1 MGGRRLP
8 RFSLFLLFLGLLATN
23 TSAAPEPQYMLL
35 ISSLLH
41 AEVPEKACILL
52 SHLNE
57 TVTLSAVLEYGTEN
71 RSLVANLVDD
81 LVANKD
87 TFHCSPFTLPSSPVS
102 ETVAF
107 LSVRVKGPTQ
117 EFRKRKA
124 VLVRNMQSLVFV
136 QTDKPIYKPGQT
148 VRFRVVSVDEDFH
161 PLNETVSVLYIE
173 DPKRNRIA
181 QWRDV
186 RLRDGFGQF
195 SFPLS
200 SEPSQGQYK
209 VVVQKESGARKE
221 HPFTVEEF
229 VLPKFEVLVKMPKK
243 ITILD
248 EEIAVSVCGIYTY
261 GKPVPGTVTWSVC
274 RRFSQGQSECYGKE
288 SEAICEE
295 FSQQADSQGCVS
307 GVIETKLF
315 QLKQQGF
322 LMNIEAE
329 ATIREEGTEL
339 ELSGRAVCEVTK
351 TLSKI
356 TFEKVDSHFRR
367 GLPFFGQVR
376 LLDGKDAPI
385 PNALVQVSVDATHH
399 LSNHSTDEYGLVQFS
414 IDTSNFTTAPI
425 SVRVTYK
432 DSPVCYDYKWL
443 SGNHESA
450 EHKAKHVYSASQN
463 YIRLEPISDT
473 LVCGHQQDI
482 RVHYILNDEALGE
495 LKELLF
501 YYVILAKGGIVR
513 AGTHVLQTRGNKG
526 SFSVELLVGPEIA
539 PVMRFLIYSIL
550 PDGEVVADSEKFNI
564 EKCFS
569 NKVELQFSSIHTL
582 PGSGARL
589 RVTASPQSLCAL
601 RALDQSVLLLKAEA
615 ELSPSS
621 VYSLLPEQDLEGF
634 PEGLR
639 NLGNDLRNCTKV
651 QPIIVNGIPFFP
663 MDSPDEDDAYSFLKN
678 VGLQTLTNLKIQ
690 KPQICQLTVEK
701 MRHLAMDSLKKMD
714 SEMSWENEVSWESS
728 VQAETVRKYFPEAW
742 IWELLVVDTSGQS
755 EVAVTIPDTITEWKV
770 GAFCLSAATG
780 LGLAP
785 TTSLRA
791 FQPFFLELTL
801 PYSMVRGE
809 GFPLKATVF
818 SYLPGCIRVS
828 VQLEASP
835 DFLAVPMEK
844 GACSHCICGSGRL
857 TLSWMV
863 TPSSL
868 GEVMFSVS
876 AEALQSPELC
886 GNEAA
891 EVPEV
896 GRKDTV
902 IRTLLVEPE
911 GIEKEE
917 TFNSLLCVKGDE
929 VSEKISLQLPP
940 NTVSGSARAS
950 FSILGDILGSALQ
963 NLQNLLQM
971 PYGCG
976 EQNMVLFAPNIYV
989 LNYLNKTQ
997 QLTPSI
1003 RAQAMGYLSSG
1014 YQRQLNYKHQ
1024 DGSYSTFGEHH
1035 GSSQGNTWLTAFVL
1049 KALAQARAHI
1059 FVDEEHISS
1068 ALLWL
1073 SGKQKD
1079 NGCFLSSGSLLNN
1092 AIKGGVD
1099 NEVTLSAYIT
1109 TALLEMPLPATHPV
1123 VRNALYCLE
1132 TAWRAMAGNPD
1143 SHVYTKALLAYAFA
1157 LAGHE
1162 AQRREVLQA
1171 LDRDAVRAGGSIH
1184 WQRSGQAPA
1193 SIQPQGWGRAPSAE
1207 VEMTA
1212 YVLLARLTAQP
1223 APSPEDLSTAALI
1236 IQWIA
1241 KQQNAHG
1248 GFSSTQDTVVALHAL
1263 AQYGTATFNR
1273 EGKAAVTVRSKGT
1286 FSKEFH
1292 VEDDNRLLVQQVALA
1307 EVPGEY
1313 SATVTGA
1320 GCVYLQ
1326 TSLRYNIVA
1335 GQGKSPIALQVQ
1347 TIPQSCSEVEAEKT
1361 FQISISASYTG
1372 SRPASNMVIADV
1384 KMVSG
1389 FIPLKSSVKMLQESN
1404 HVSRTEV
1411 TNNHV
1416 LIYLEQLTNETLS
1429 LTFTVTQ
1436 DVLVQNLRPAP
1447 VRVYDYY
1454 ETDEVAI
1461 VEYSAPCS
1469 TETEAGNA

>member
-1 MGGRRLP
+1 ML
-8 RFSLFLLFLGLLATN
+8 
-23 TSAAPEPQYMLL
+23 YMLL

-87 TFHCSPFTLPSSPVS
+87 TFHCSPFTVRGSWTAPGGRPQLPLLPRDSLPRGRGERLVREQGLPSVNVS
-102 ETVAF
+102 LA
-107 LSVRVKGPTQ
+107 
-117 EFRKRKA
+117 
-124 VLVRNMQSLVFV
+124 
-136 QTDKPIYKPGQT
+136 

-161 PLNETVSVLYIE
+161 PLNETVSQMV

-367 GLPFFGQVR
+367 GLPFFGQV
-376 LLDGKDAPI
+376 
-385 PNALVQVSVDATHH
+385 SVDATHH

-425 SVRVTYK
+425 SVTYK

-501 YYVILAKGGIVR
+501 YYVVR
-513 AGTHVLQTRGNKG
+513 NG
-526 SFSVELLVGPEIA
+526 
-539 PVMRFLIYSIL
+539 
-550 PDGEVVADSEKFNI
+550 KFNI

-621 VYSLLPEQDLEGF
+621 VSLVHP
-634 PEGLR
+634 
-639 NLGNDLRNCTKV
+639 LGWVPRLVSVTIHPAHV
-651 QPIIVNGIPFFP
+651 Q
-663 MDSPDEDDAYSFLKN
+663 ELHA
-678 VGLQTLTNLKIQ
+678 
-690 KPQICQLTVEK
+690 
-701 MRHLAMDSLKKMD
+701 RHSMDSLKKMD

-742 IWELLVVDTSGQS
+742 IWELTSGQS

-917 TFNSLLCVKGDE
+917 TFNSLLYA
-929 VSEKISLQLPP
+929 PP
-940 NTVSGSARAS
+940 ALRPP
-950 FSILGDILGSALQ
+950 GDILGSALQ

-1454 ETDEVAI
+1454 ETGVCPEN
-1461 VEYSAPCS
+1461 PCQGLLKLALS
-1469 TETEAGNA
+1469 QSSILLHSQKEELRGPS

>member
-1 MGGRRLP
+1 LWTMGGRRLP

-23 TSAAPEPQYMLL
+23 TSAYMLL

-161 PLNETVSVLYIE
+161 PLNETVSQMVAT

-229 VLPKFEVLVKMPKK
+229 GKPHVVPQGVLDLDTRWRGREGGVVTAMPSSPVANSMAGV
-243 ITILD
+243 
-248 EEIAVSVCGIYTY
+248 EYTY

-274 RRFSQGQSECYGKE
+274 RRFSQGQS
-288 SEAICEE
+288 
-295 FSQQADSQGCVS
+295 DLS
-307 GVIETKLF
+307 GTFEY
-315 QLKQQGF
+315 
-322 LMNIEAE
+322 N
-329 ATIREEGTEL
+329 RTEL
-339 ELSGRAVCEVTK
+339 VA
-351 TLSKI
+351 
-356 TFEKVDSHFRR
+356 TFPA
-367 GLPFFGQVR
+367 LLQVR

-482 RVHYILNDEALGE
+482 H
-495 LKELLF
+495 
-501 YYVILAKGGIVR
+501 
-513 AGTHVLQTRGNKG
+513 KG

-621 VYSLLPEQDLEGF
+621 VSLVHP
-634 PEGLR
+634 
-639 NLGNDLRNCTKV
+639 LGWVPRLVSVTIHPAHV
-651 QPIIVNGIPFFP
+651 Q
-663 MDSPDEDDAYSFLKN
+663 ELHA
-678 VGLQTLTNLKIQ
+678 
-690 KPQICQLTVEK
+690 
-701 MRHLAMDSLKKMD
+701 RHSMDSLKKMD

-742 IWELLVVDTSGQS
+742 IWDTSGQS

-911 GIEKEE
+911 GPGGY
-917 TFNSLLCVKGDE
+917 LVKLVGSGGSPGGTDA
-929 VSEKISLQLPP
+929 PP
-940 NTVSGSARAS
+940 ALRPP
-950 FSILGDILGSALQ
+950 GDILGSALQ

-1469 TETEAGNA
+1469 TGRV

>member
-1 MGGRRLP
+1 LRLVASLHLG
-8 RFSLFLLFLGLLATN
+8 FVLSLSLFISVSPFNSLTHSLGG
-23 TSAAPEPQYMLL
+23 QYMLL

-161 PLNETVSVLYIE
+161 PLNETVSQMVATAPRL
-173 DPKRNRIA
+173 RNRIA

-329 ATIREEGTEL
+329 ATIREEGTG
-339 ELSGRAVCEVTK
+339 LSRAGGRAVCEVTK

-414 IDTSNFTTAPI
+414 IDTSNFTT
-425 SVRVTYK
+425 VTYK

-482 RVHYILNDEALGE
+482 H
-495 LKELLF
+495 
-501 YYVILAKGGIVR
+501 
-513 AGTHVLQTRGNKG
+513 KG

-621 VYSLLPEQDLEGF
+621 VSLVHPLGWVPRLVSVTIHPAHVQELHARHCAKHWDEYMINHSNSIPVPHRTKHRGWG
-634 PEGLR
+634 GLR
-639 NLGNDLRNCTKV
+639 HRQSRNES
-651 QPIIVNGIPFFP
+651 QPMGKLN
-663 MDSPDEDDAYSFLKN
+663 SS
-678 VGLQTLTNLKIQ
+678 
-690 KPQICQLTVEK
+690 
-701 MRHLAMDSLKKMD
+701 
-714 SEMSWENEVSWESS
+714 NEVSWESS

-902 IRTLLVEPE
+902 IRTLLVEV
-911 GIEKEE
+911 EKG
-917 TFNSLLCVKGDE
+917 TSTPSS

-1469 TETEAGNA
+1469 TGRV

>member
-23 TSAAPEPQYMLL
+23 TSAAPEQYMLL

-161 PLNETVSVLYIE
+161 PLNETVSQM

-513 AGTHVLQTRGNKG
+513 AGTHVLQTRDKG

-663 MDSPDEDDAYSFLKN
+663 MDSPDEDDAYSFLK
-678 VGLQTLTNLKIQ
+678 VK
-690 KPQICQLTVEK
+690 
-701 MRHLAMDSLKKMD
+701 SLFPT
-714 SEMSWENEVSWESS
+714 EMLLLEGKQFSWESS

-902 IRTLLVEPE
+902 IRTLLVEVCGSP
-911 GIEKEE
+911 GG
-917 TFNSLLCVKGDE
+917 TDA
-929 VSEKISLQLPP
+929 PP
-940 NTVSGSARAS
+940 ALRPP
-950 FSILGDILGSALQ
+950 GDILGSALQ

-1469 TETEAGNA
+1469 TGRV

>member
-1 MGGRRLP
+1 THTHTHTLILSLP
-8 RFSLFLLFLGLLATN
+8 LSLSLFLFLL
-23 TSAAPEPQYMLL
+23 PIDQQYMLL

-161 PLNETVSVLYIE
+161 PLNETVSQM

-329 ATIREEGTEL
+329 ATIREEGTGL
-339 ELSGRAVCEVTK
+339 AVCEVTK

-414 IDTSNFTTAPI
+414 IDTSNFTT
-425 SVRVTYK
+425 VTYK

-482 RVHYILNDEALGE
+482 H
-495 LKELLF
+495 
-501 YYVILAKGGIVR
+501 
-513 AGTHVLQTRGNKG
+513 KG

-621 VYSLLPEQDLEGF
+621 VSLVHPLGWVPRLVSVTIHPAHVQELHARHCAKHWDEYMINHSNSIPVPHRTKHRGWG
-634 PEGLR
+634 GLR
-639 NLGNDLRNCTKV
+639 HRQSRNES
-651 QPIIVNGIPFFP
+651 QPMGKLNSSAGI
-663 MDSPDEDDAYSFLKN
+663 
-678 VGLQTLTNLKIQ
+678 
-690 KPQICQLTVEK
+690 
-701 MRHLAMDSLKKMD
+701 
-714 SEMSWENEVSWESS
+714 SWESS

-917 TFNSLLCVKGDE
+917 TFNSLLCPEGPGGYLVKLVGSGGSPGGTDA
-929 VSEKISLQLPP
+929 PP
-940 NTVSGSARAS
+940 ALRPP
-950 FSILGDILGSALQ
+950 GDILGSALQ

-1469 TETEAGNA
+1469 TGRV

>member
-1 MGGRRLP
+1 LLLSLSPLP
-8 RFSLFLLFLGLLATN
+8 PLSLLIALLFLPLV
-23 TSAAPEPQYMLL
+23 EQYMLL

-161 PLNETVSVLYIE
+161 PLNETVSQM

-229 VLPKFEVLVKMPKK
+229 GKPHVGRSVSA
-243 ITILD
+243 IWILTR
-248 EEIAVSVCGIYTY
+248 ALHCFSGTRYTY

-425 SVRVTYK
+425 SVTYK

-482 RVHYILNDEALGE
+482 H
-495 LKELLF
+495 
-501 YYVILAKGGIVR
+501 
-513 AGTHVLQTRGNKG
+513 KG

-701 MRHLAMDSLKKMD
+701 MRHLEAMDSLKKMD

-902 IRTLLVEPE
+902 IRTLLVEGP
-911 GIEKEE
+911 GGY
-917 TFNSLLCVKGDE
+917 LVKLVGSGGSPGGTDA
-929 VSEKISLQLPP
+929 PP
-940 NTVSGSARAS
+940 ALRPP
-950 FSILGDILGSALQ
+950 GDILGSALQ

-1454 ETDEVAI
+1454 ETGVCPEN
-1461 VEYSAPCS
+1461 PCQGLLKLALS
-1469 TETEAGNA
+1469 QSSILLHSQKEELRGPS

>member
-23 TSAAPEPQYMLL
+23 TSAAPEQYMLL

-161 PLNETVSVLYIE
+161 PLNETVSQMV

-295 FSQQADSQGCVS
+295 FSQQVNQGCVS

-482 RVHYILNDEALGE
+482 H
-495 LKELLF
+495 
-501 YYVILAKGGIVR
+501 
-513 AGTHVLQTRGNKG
+513 KG

-621 VYSLLPEQDLEGF
+621 VSLVHPLGWVPRLVSVTIHPAHVQELHARHCAKHWDEYMINHSNSIPVPHRTKHRGWG
-634 PEGLR
+634 GLR
-639 NLGNDLRNCTKV
+639 HR
-651 QPIIVNGIPFFP
+651 
-663 MDSPDEDDAYSFLKN
+663 
-678 VGLQTLTNLKIQ
+678 Q
-690 KPQICQLTVEK
+690 K
-701 MRHLAMDSLKKMD
+701 AMDSLKKMD

-917 TFNSLLCVKGDE
+917 TFNSLLCVKGETLQPLMDNPAPPWRGDE

-1389 FIPLKSSVKMLQESN
+1389 FIPLKSSVKMESN

-1469 TETEAGNA
+1469 TGRV

>member
-23 TSAAPEPQYMLL
+23 TSAAPEQYMLL

-87 TFHCSPFTLPSSPVS
+87 TFHCSPFTVRGSWT
-102 ETVAF
+102 TVAF

-161 PLNETVSVLYIE
+161 PLNETVSQM

-482 RVHYILNDEALGE
+482 H
-495 LKELLF
+495 
-501 YYVILAKGGIVR
+501 
-513 AGTHVLQTRGNKG
+513 KG

-663 MDSPDEDDAYSFLKN
+663 MDSPDEDDAYSFLK
-678 VGLQTLTNLKIQ
+678 VK
-690 KPQICQLTVEK
+690 
-701 MRHLAMDSLKKMD
+701 SLFPT
-714 SEMSWENEVSWESS
+714 EMLLLEGKQCRSKWTALNEVSWESS

-917 TFNSLLCVKGDE
+917 TFNSLLCVKGE
-929 VSEKISLQLPP
+929 TLQPLMDNPAPP
-940 NTVSGSARAS
+940 WRGNNGEGSPRGPTS
-950 FSILGDILGSALQ
+950 PRGDILGSALQ

-1469 TETEAGNA
+1469 TGRV